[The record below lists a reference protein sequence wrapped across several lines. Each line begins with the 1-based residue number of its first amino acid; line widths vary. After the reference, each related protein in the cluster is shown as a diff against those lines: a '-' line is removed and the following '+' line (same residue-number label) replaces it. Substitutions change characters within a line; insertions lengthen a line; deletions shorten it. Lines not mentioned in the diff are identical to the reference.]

1 MNNTITSGYD
11 LANELVKS
19 EQPTSDKFVLAVNFL
34 AYQYEIE
41 QINGDDDNPFNP
53 LVSDYQQKEEE
64 FIAAVTNPTSSI
76 NKADPNLRTHW
87 QLRIMK
93 LYIIVDR
100 QIDFSKEVHAP
111 KEDFIEYL
119 RVDSH
124 NFNLQCDY
132 MSKLHRLM
140 DIQKHFNL

>member
-1 MNNTITSGYD
+1 MNNTITNGYD
-11 LANELVKS
+11 LANDLVKS
-19 EQPTSDKFVLAVNFL
+19 EQPTS
-34 AYQYEIE
+34 
-41 QINGDDDNPFNP
+41 
-53 LVSDYQQKEEE
+53 
-64 FIAAVTNPTSSI
+64 SS

-100 QIDFSKEVHAP
+100 QIDFRKELHAP

-124 NFNLQCDY
+124 NLNLQCDY
-132 MSKLHRLM
+132 MNKLHRLM
-140 DIQKHFNL
+140 DIQKNFNL